1 MLNKLQITYLLINVE
16 GYVIFF
22 VVIFFIDLGES
33 PQVVTRLEFFTKSK
47 IWEKGVQGTP
57 PRVQILFSKDLKT
70 KKSIVSL

>member
-1 MLNKLQITYLLINVE
+1 MLSKLQITYLLINIE

-22 VVIFFIDLGES
+22 VVIFFDLGES

-57 PRVQILFSKDLKT
+57 PRVQILFSKDLKA
-70 KKSIVSL
+70 KS